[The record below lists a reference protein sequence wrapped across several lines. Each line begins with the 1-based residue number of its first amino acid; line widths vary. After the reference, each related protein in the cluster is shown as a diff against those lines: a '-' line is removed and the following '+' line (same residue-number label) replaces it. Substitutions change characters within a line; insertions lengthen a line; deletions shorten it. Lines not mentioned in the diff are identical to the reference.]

1 MELPPLDPSPSPA
14 PQEIT
19 IAIAYEQF
27 AGRVANSQLRGKGR
41 LVVRG
46 SGAEATFS
54 FFGDRRRAFSFRRE
68 IQCAFRADEI
78 TNVTVTGKS
87 IEFIH
92 TTHEVSRPTKSFL
105 FFCATAAEA
114 LDIARLM
121 PATKDEDHFAAE
133 DFAARLNLLPG
144 ASSPW
149 TSVTGLL
156 IAANVLTFV
165 VMGLLG
171 AGWVEVTDLTLYM
184 KYGANNGGATTDG
197 EWWRLFT
204 SMFLHYGVV
213 HLALNMWALFQA
225 GMILEKLQ
233 GRSLY
238 LLVYLGAGLT
248 GSLTTLLWHGDKMWS
263 AGASGAVFGVFGG
276 LLGYMLRQKHALPKS
291 VYQPGLKSALSF
303 AAYNLIFGL
312 VIPRID
318 NAAHIGGLLGGLVLG
333 WLVAVPVDLP
343 TRLRLIPQRLKLGA
357 GVLLLMVI
365 TGVFVAPRYPYRI
378 SEEWAWSAAIKTP
391 AAQEPDVLKRQESA
405 LKTYVPGR
413 ANTELSR
420 WLTTEGIPFTESWL
434 KTMEGLAL
442 TPGRTTAERRAGFV
456 KILRLR
462 LDGYRRLLAATAAA
476 DPRALAK
483 FRAEERSL
491 KIAIS
496 KFNAPR

>member
-1 MELPPLDPSPSPA
+1 MEFPPLDPNPVPA
-14 PQEIT
+14 PREIT
-19 IAIAYEQF
+19 FAITYEQF
-27 AGRVANSQLRGKGR
+27 AGRVANAELRGQGR
-41 LVVRG
+41 LEVRG
-46 SGAEATFS
+46 TGTEATFTFS
-54 FFGDRRRAFSFRRE
+54 GDQRRAFSFRRE
-68 IQCAFRADEI
+68 IQFIFRTDEI

-87 IEFIH
+87 IEFHH
-92 TTHEVSRPTKSFL
+92 TTHEVSRPTKSFV
-105 FFCATAAEA
+105 FFGASAAEA
-114 LDIARLM
+114 LDIVRLM
-121 PATKDEDHFAAE
+121 PTSTDEEYSAAL
-133 DFAARLNLLPG
+133 DFAARLNRLPG

-156 IAANVLTFV
+156 IEANALAFV

-171 AGWVEVTDLTLYM
+171 AGWVQVTDLAPYM

-204 SMFLHYGVV
+204 SMFLHYGII

-225 GMILEKLQ
+225 GQILEKLL
-233 GRSLY
+233 GRSLF

-248 GSLTTLLWHGDKMWS
+248 GSLTTLLWHGDKIWS
-263 AGASGAVFGVFGG
+263 AGASGAVFGIFGG
-276 LLGYMLRQKHALPKS
+276 LLGYMLREKHALPKS

-343 TRLRLIPQRLKLGA
+343 TRLRLIPQRIRLGA
-357 GVLLLMVI
+357 AVLTFAIIAGVI
-365 TGVFVAPRYPYRI
+365 VAPRYPYRL
-378 SEEWAWSAAIKTP
+378 SEEFAWSAAIKAP
-391 AAQEPDVLKRQESA
+391 AAQEPEVLKRQESA
-405 LKTYVPGR
+405 LKTYALGKP
-413 ANTELSR
+413 NPELTR
-420 WLTTEGIPFTESWL
+420 WLNDEGIPFTESWL
-434 KTMEGLAL
+434 KTMEGLTL

-462 LDGYRRLLAATAAA
+462 LEGYRHLLAATEAG

-483 FRAEERSL
+483 FRAEERNL
-491 KIAIS
+491 KLAIG
-496 KFNAPR
+496 KINAPR